1 MVRLN
6 YVSFSSVLSSSA
18 REVGEER
25 ERERDFDFGKPLFLS
40 KKGLSDLGIIDGK
53 AIALNVIQLGPVVC
67 FVVAFGFCVV

>member
-25 ERERDFDFGKPLFLS
+25 ERERESDFDFGKPLFLS
-40 KKGLSDLGIIDGK
+40 
-53 AIALNVIQLGPVVC
+53 
-67 FVVAFGFCVV
+67 